1 MNDTLTLSYTLPE
14 AAKRSGFSLKEV
26 TAAVARGDLRAKK
39 ATAGSRYRRI
49 LHTDL
54 VAWLDQLPDA

>member
-1 MNDTLTLSYTLPE
+1 MTDSLSYTLPQ
-14 AAKRSGFSLKEV
+14 AAKRAGFSLKEV

-39 ATAGSRYRRI
+39 ATPDSRYRRV

-54 VAWLDQLPDA
+54 VAWLEGLPDA